1 MKRLASAVLATMV
14 LALGTLFGAPVQAAA
29 PAAAAV
35 AAPGDKLCSLEEW
48 TARGLDECIT
58 RLQEVSAARVQCL
71 SAPNPAAPDSGLGGW
86 FVSKPTWNVN
96 GPAGKYS
103 RYGYAGYDYTTYD
116 INCVQTVMHPDYKLE
131 NTIANGEFMLAA
143 GIVGVSNALRERAWA
158 PDEMWGWADP
168 LVENAT
174 TALYRQVFSVFGVIT
189 LAVIGVYLLWRSR
202 QAQMSMALTT
212 VGWAI
217 LVMVGVTAIASWP
230 VQSAKAA
237 DGTLVS
243 VLSVV
248 HGAVGPRSATTTTT
262 CSDPEPGACEDHRP
276 PAVRAGDTAAEAL
289 LYRNWVR
296 GVLGSA
302 DSETAKKYGP
312 ALYRAKSLSWSDVEA
327 IKDDASRRDGIIR
340 AKQSDWMK
348 VAEQIK
354 TEDPEAYEYLRG
366 TKGMERIGAGF
377 VAILS
382 AICYAAF
389 DIVASLLVLLGFLI
403 IRWAVIAAPALGTV
417 GLLRPASAGLRRLVN
432 SVLAALFNVLIF
444 GTGAA
449 VYLFAVDLIMSTSSL
464 AGWLQVTL
472 VLLCGVVG
480 WILLRPYRRITQLG
494 GGSSGTS
501 LLTARPSAPAADS
514 SNERTPAT
522 VVAPG
527 STTTTTVPEARPE
540 LAVSA
545 EDPASLVR
553 AEARGGADPVR
564 TETWRSP
571 DVPESSPAYAVY
583 RPATVPHQAAT
594 RAEARTEPAAEPAQQ
609 TERRAETWAERS

>member
-1 MKRLASAVLATMV
+1 MPAILATMV

-29 PAAAAV
+29 ASATAV
-35 AAPGDKLCSLEEW
+35 APGDKLCSLEEW
-48 TARGLDECIT
+48 TARGLDECIK

-86 FVSKPTWNVN
+86 FVSKPTWTT
-96 GPAGKYS
+96 GADGSSYLLYS
-103 RYGYAGYDYTTYD
+103 EYGYAGYDYTTYD

-168 LVENAT
+168 LVEKAT
-174 TALYRQVFSVFGVIT
+174 TALYKQVFSVFGVIT

-212 VGWAI
+212 VGWAL

-237 DGTLVS
+237 DSTLVS

-248 HGAVGPRSATTTTT
+248 HDAVGPRAQAPTVCDDTT
-262 CSDPEPGACEDHRP
+262 PGACEDKRP
-276 PAVRAGDTAAEAL
+276 PAVRAGDTAVQAL
-289 LYRNWVR
+289 LYRNWLR

-312 ALYRAKSLSWSDVEA
+312 ALYRAKSLSWDDVAA
-327 IKDDASRRDGIIR
+327 IQDDSSRRDGIIR

-382 AICYAAF
+382 AFCYAAF

-501 LLTARPSAPAADS
+501 LLTARPSAPAVS
-514 SNERTPAT
+514 SPNERTPTT

-527 STTTTTVPEARPE
+527 STSSTTVPEARPE

-545 EDPASLVR
+545 EDPAAVVR
-553 AEARGGADPVR
+553 AEARGGAEPVR

-594 RAEARTEPAAEPAQQ
+594 RAEARTEPTTEPAQRA
-609 TERRAETWAERS
+609 ERRSETWAERS

>member
-1 MKRLASAVLATMV
+1 MKRLASATLATMV
-14 LALGTLFGAPVQAAA
+14 LALGTLFAAPVQAATPVAA
-29 PAAAAV
+29 PVAV
-35 AAPGDKLCSLEEW
+35 APGDKLCSLEEW
-48 TARGLDECIT
+48 TARGIDECVK
-58 RLQEVSAARVQCL
+58 RLQEVSAARIQCV

-86 FVSKPTWNVN
+86 FVSKPTWDVN

-158 PDEMWGWADP
+158 PSEMWGWADP
-168 LVENAT
+168 LVEKAT
-174 TALYRQVFSVFGVIT
+174 TALYKQVFSVFGVIT

-237 DGTLVS
+237 DGTLVG

-248 HGAVGPRSATTTTT
+248 HDAVGPRTATSTT
-262 CSDPEPGACEDHRP
+262 CSDPEPGACDDHRP
-276 PAVRAGDTAAEAL
+276 PAVRAGDTAVEAL

-312 ALYRAKSLSWSDVEA
+312 ALYRAKSLSWSEVAA
-327 IKDDASRRDGIIR
+327 IQDDSSRRDGIIR

-348 VAEQIK
+348 VAEQIR
-354 TEDPEAYEYLRG
+354 TEDPEAYQYLQG

-382 AICYAAF
+382 AVCYAAF
-389 DIVASLLVLLGFLI
+389 DVVASLLVLLGFLI
-403 IRWAVIAAPALGTV
+403 IRWAVIAAPALGTI

-449 VYLFAVDLIMSTSSL
+449 IYLFAVDLIMSTASL

-480 WILLRPYRRITQLG
+480 WILLRPYSRITQLG
-494 GGSSGTS
+494 GNSSGKS
-501 LLTARPSAPAADS
+501 LLTARPSNAPAAS
-514 SNERTPAT
+514 SSVDRTSTT

-527 STTTTTVPEARPE
+527 STSSTTVPEARPE
-540 LAVSA
+540 LTVTA
-545 EDPASLVR
+545 EDPATVVR
-553 AEARGGADPVR
+553 AETRGGGDTVR
-564 TETWRSP
+564 TESWRSP
-571 DVPESSPAYAVY
+571 DVPESSPSYAVY
-583 RPATVPHQAAT
+583 RPASVPHQAST
-594 RAEARTEPAAEPAQQ
+594 RAEARSESTSEPAPS
-609 TERRAETWAERS
+609 RAESRAELR

>member
-1 MKRLASAVLATMV
+1 MKRLVSATLATMV

-29 PAAAAV
+29 PAAGVGAV
-35 AAPGDKLCSLEEW
+35 APGDKLCSLEEW
-48 TARGLDECIT
+48 TKRGIDECVG
-58 RLQEVSAARVQCL
+58 RLQEVSAARIQCV

-168 LVENAT
+168 LVEKAT
-174 TALYRQVFSVFGVIT
+174 TALYKQVFSVFGVIT

-237 DGTLVS
+237 DGTLVG

-248 HGAVGPRSATTTTT
+248 HDAVGPRSTTTTT
-262 CSDPEPGACEDHRP
+262 CSDPEPGACDDHRP
-276 PAVRAGDTAAEAL
+276 PAVRAGDTAVEAL
-289 LYRNWVR
+289 LYRNWLR
-296 GVLGSA
+296 GSLGSA

-327 IKDDASRRDGIIR
+327 IQDDSSRRDGIIR
-340 AKQSDWMK
+340 AKQSEWMK

-354 TEDPEAYEYLRG
+354 TEDPEAYQYLQG

-382 AICYAAF
+382 ALSYAAF
-389 DIVASLLVLLGFLI
+389 DVIASLLVLLGFLI

-464 AGWLQVTL
+464 PGWLQVTL

-501 LLTARPSAPAADS
+501 LLTARPAATTANSA
-514 SNERTPAT
+514 SNDRSPST
-522 VVAPG
+522 VVAP
-527 STTTTTVPEARPE
+527 SSSAPATVPEARPE
-540 LAVSA
+540 LAVTA
-545 EDPASLVR
+545 EDPATVVR
-553 AEARGGADPVR
+553 AEVRGGGEPVR
-564 TETWRSP
+564 SEAWRSP
-571 DVPESSPAYAVY
+571 DVPEGSPSYAVY
-583 RPATVPHQAAT
+583 RPASVPQQAST
-594 RAEARTEPAAEPAQQ
+594 RAEARSESTTEAPAPS
-609 TERRAETWAERS
+609 RSETWAERS

>member
-1 MKRLASAVLATMV
+1 MV
-14 LALGTLFGAPVQAAA
+14 LALGTLFAAPVQAAA
-29 PAAAAV
+29 PAGVGAV
-35 AAPGDKLCSLEEW
+35 APGDKLCSLEEW
-48 TARGLDECIT
+48 TKRGIDECVG
-58 RLQEVSAARVQCL
+58 RLQEVSAARIQCV

-86 FVSKPTWNVN
+86 FVSKPTWTT
-96 GPAGKYS
+96 GADGSSYLLYS
-103 RYGYAGYDYTTYD
+103 EYGYAGYDYTTYD

-158 PDEMWGWADP
+158 PSEMWGWADP
-168 LVENAT
+168 LVEKAT
-174 TALYRQVFSVFGVIT
+174 TALYKQVFSVFGVIT

-230 VQSAKAA
+230 VQSAKVA
-237 DGTLVS
+237 DGTLVG

-248 HGAVGPRSATTTTT
+248 HEAVGPKSQPAPTTP
-262 CSDPEPGACEDHRP
+262 CSNPEPGACEDHRP
-276 PAVRAGDTAAEAL
+276 PAVRAGDTAVQAL
-289 LYRNWVR
+289 LYRNWLR
-296 GVLGSA
+296 GSLGSA

-327 IKDDASRRDGIIR
+327 IQDDSSRRDGIIR

-354 TEDPEAYEYLRG
+354 TEDPEAYQYLQG

-382 AICYAAF
+382 ALSYAAF
-389 DIVASLLVLLGFLI
+389 DVVASLLVLLGFLI
-403 IRWAVIAAPALGTV
+403 IRWAVIAAPALGTI
-417 GLLRPASAGLRRLVN
+417 GMLRPASAGLRRLVN

-464 AGWLQVTL
+464 PGWLQVTL

-501 LLTARPSAPAADS
+501 LLTARPSAAPANSASTDRS
-514 SNERTPAT
+514 PAT
-522 VVAPG
+522 MVAPG
-527 STTTTTVPEARPE
+527 STTPPTVPEARPE
-540 LAVSA
+540 LAVTA
-545 EDPASLVR
+545 EDPAKVIR
-553 AEARGGADPVR
+553 AEVRGGGDPVR
-564 TETWRSP
+564 SEAWRSP
-571 DVPESSPAYAVY
+571 DVPEGSPSYSVY
-583 RPATVPHQAAT
+583 RPASVPQQATA
-594 RAEARTEPAAEPAQQ
+594 RAEARSETPSDTPAPS
-609 TERRAETWAERS
+609 RSETWAERS